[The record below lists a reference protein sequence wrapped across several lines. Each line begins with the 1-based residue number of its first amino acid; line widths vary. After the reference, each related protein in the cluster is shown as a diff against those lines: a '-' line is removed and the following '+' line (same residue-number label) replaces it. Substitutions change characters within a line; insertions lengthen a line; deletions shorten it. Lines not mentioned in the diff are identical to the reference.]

1 MYFYT
6 HYMET
11 AVAIFCESIIDLW
24 ISFLNINN
32 QPKQIIKM
40 LNFKIN
46 HNHDTC

>member
-11 AVAIFCESIIDLW
+11 AVVIFGESIIDLW
-24 ISFLNINN
+24 ISFFNIHN
-32 QPKQIIKM
+32 QHKQIIKM